1 MFDLDNTSML
11 PLPLVV
17 FRATH
22 FMSLR
27 EVACNAV
34 AISRKGHL
42 VKAMVRCFCLSAKA
56 MCANAAMCVFD
67 TL

>member
-1 MFDLDNTSML
+1 MFGYRNNAAIL
-11 PLPLVV
+11 PDGSDMPLVV

-34 AISRKGHL
+34 AISRKGN
-42 VKAMVRCFCLSAKA
+42 RIIGSA
-56 MCANAAMCVFD
+56 
-67 TL
+67 

>member
-1 MFDLDNTSML
+1 MFDLDNTAI
-11 PLPLVV
+11 LPLVV

-34 AISRKGHL
+34 AISRKGN
-42 VKAMVRCFCLSAKA
+42 RIIGSA
-56 MCANAAMCVFD
+56 
-67 TL
+67 